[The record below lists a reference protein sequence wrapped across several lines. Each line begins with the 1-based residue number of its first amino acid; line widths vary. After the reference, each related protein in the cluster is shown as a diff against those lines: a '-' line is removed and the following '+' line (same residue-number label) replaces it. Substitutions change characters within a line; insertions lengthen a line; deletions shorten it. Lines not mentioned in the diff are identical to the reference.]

1 MKKTLLTACVLATL
15 GMATAAAAGET
26 IRLENCGRM
35 ADSFSFVVDTSGSM
49 MQRIGDVKADS
60 QEGQK
65 RIEVAKAFIAKTAV
79 VVMQKTDWQSSVYSV
94 APFAELV
101 KLENR
106 TSEDFQ
112 KALEERLNTNLEV
125 FGRPTW
131 LGQRGAAKL
140 GTQLDHAQAFV
151 VLATLGMATAAAAGE
166 TIRLENCGRMAD
178 SFSFVV
184 DTSGSMMQRIGDV
197 KADSQEGQ
205 KRIEVAKAFIAKTA
219 VVVMQ
224 KTDWQSS
231 VYSVAP
237 FAELVKL
244 ENRTSEDFQKA
255 LEERLNTNLEV
266 FGRPTW
272 LGQRGAAKLGT
283 QLDHAQAFVIIT
295 DGAFDA
301 KTEGKTSPVK
311 ALQAFCQANPKSSV
325 TIVSA
330 AYSDEEKQ
338 AIITDGAFDAKTEGK
353 TSPVKALQAFCQANP
368 KSSVTIVSA
377 AYSDEEK
384 QAIEALVAAN
394 PKIQSYEL
402 DTLMGDESAFT
413 AFVERVFYRDCSK
426 VATVEIQDVYFDFDK
441 STLREESRTVL
452 DEAVNLIRQ
461 MKPERDVTIAGW
473 TDWTG
478 SDEYNAGLSQRRAQ
492 AVKDYFVQQGLN
504 LIRQMKP
511 ERDVTI
517 AGWTDWTGSDE
528 YNAGLSQR
536 RAQAVKDYFVQQ
548 GLDVQ
553 RLESVGRGESY
564 KYDNHSKQGRQL
576 NRRVELLFG
585 DSLQ

>member
-26 IRLENCGRM
+26 VRLENCGRM

-49 MQRIGDVKADS
+49 MQRIGDVKPDS

-65 RIEVAKAFIAKTAV
+65 RIEVAKAFIAKTAAE
-79 VVMQKTDWQSSVYSV
+79 VMQKTDWQSSVYSV

-112 KALEERLNTNLEV
+112 EALEERLNTNLEV

-131 LGQRGAAKL
+131 LGQRGADKL

-151 VLATLGMATAAAAGE
+151 L
-166 TIRLENCGRMAD
+166 
-178 SFSFVV
+178 
-184 DTSGSMMQRIGDV
+184 
-197 KADSQEGQ
+197 
-205 KRIEVAKAFIAKTA
+205 
-219 VVVMQ
+219 
-224 KTDWQSS
+224 
-231 VYSVAP
+231 
-237 FAELVKL
+237 
-244 ENRTSEDFQKA
+244 
-255 LEERLNTNLEV
+255 
-266 FGRPTW
+266 
-272 LGQRGAAKLGT
+272 
-283 QLDHAQAFVIIT
+283 
-295 DGAFDA
+295 
-301 KTEGKTSPVK
+301 
-311 ALQAFCQANPKSSV
+311 
-325 TIVSA
+325 
-330 AYSDEEKQ
+330 
-338 AIITDGAFDAKTEGK
+338 ITDGAFDAKTEGK

-441 STLREESRTVL
+441 STLRDESRPVL
-452 DEAVNLIRQ
+452 DKAV
-461 MKPERDVTIAGW
+461 D
-473 TDWTG
+473 
-478 SDEYNAGLSQRRAQ
+478 
-492 AVKDYFVQQGLN
+492 

-564 KYDNHSKQGRQL
+564 KYDNHTKQGRQL
-576 NRRVELLFG
+576 NRRVELLFSMENKG
-585 DSLQ
+585 STGR